1 MSYISYCQISR
12 NQKCVHF
19 LNPFNCTN
27 LFNICSPHLAGNI
40 WRESINREW
49 KENLL
54 INKNRILINP
64 IKALFLLHSA
74 EQISMFHLVIN
85 YEIENNLRTSKAVYG
100 EAGRCSLGFRCQW
113 KLDTTYPIACGIS
126 AMSPSVVSRVHLF
139 WWNYLNHPFYSHSV
153 RVWPIN
159 YLISLP
165 LVLSSYPSLG
175 A

>member
-1 MSYISYCQISR
+1 MKR
-12 NQKCVHF
+12 K
-19 LNPFNCTN
+19 PT
-27 LFNICSPHLAGNI
+27 
-40 WRESINREW
+40 
-49 KENLL
+49 
-54 INKNRILINP
+54 NKNRILINP
-64 IKALFLLHSA
+64 NTNHKSLIPTTFCRTNF
-74 EQISMFHLVIN
+74 MFHLVIN
-85 YEIENNLRTSKAVYG
+85 YEIENNLRTSKEVYG
-100 EAGRCSLGFRCQW
+100 EAGRYPLGFRCQW

-159 YLISLP
+159 YLIPLP